1 MPDTERLMA
10 KTADEGRI
18 NPENPQVIGVTRKGD
33 NNQPTIPDVLPILPV
48 RSLVIF
54 PIPALPD
61 GTPWRLPD
69 RTKTYHRRIR
79 PVQTLVFRPIFTSP
93 PERSWMASAPR
104 TVHPRIV
111 AALTPFSSRIARLPS
126 SRNSQPFTMR

>member
-61 GTPWRLPD
+61 GTPWRLPGPNEN
-69 RTKTYHRRIR
+69 I
-79 PVQTLVFRPIFTSP
+79 P
-93 PERSWMASAPR
+93 PAHQAGSD
-104 TVHPRIV
+104 VGV
-111 AALTPFSSRIARLPS
+111 
-126 SRNSQPFTMR
+126 